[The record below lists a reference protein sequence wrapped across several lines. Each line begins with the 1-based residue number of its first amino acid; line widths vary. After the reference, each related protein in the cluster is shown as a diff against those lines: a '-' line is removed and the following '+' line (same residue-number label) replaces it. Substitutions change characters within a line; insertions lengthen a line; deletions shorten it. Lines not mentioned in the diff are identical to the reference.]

1 VLFQSIKADH
11 VEKGTLTLEEE
22 RILDRYLLEYKHQGF
37 ELPANKF
44 EELNANW
51 MKRLHEARSQYN
63 YRMMVSV
70 LLYFE

>member
-1 VLFQSIKADH
+1 MLFQSIKADH